1 MNDLRAVVF
10 DTDGVLLAT
19 ADRHAAAWKETFD
32 GCLPEWGGGPR
43 AGRGAARAAPRG
55 VTVGGE
61 CALAR

>member
-32 GCLPEWGGGPR
+32 GCLPEW
-43 AGRGAARAAPRG
+43 RAAPPPGRRRAP
-55 VTVGGE
+55 VRSRP
-61 CALAR
+61 LRR